1 MLNLSVERL
10 LCVLRVTP
18 LPPLLAEVL
27 LLPQHF
33 CFACEET
40 ESQRTQLVQ
49 TELKI
54 FFYFMVAPVLRCS
67 VPAFSSCSEQRL
79 LFIVTKMLVVVAS
92 RVAWNTGSG
101 AHGLP

>member
-27 LLPQHF
+27 LLPQHL

-49 TELKI
+49 IELKI
-54 FFYFMVAPVLRCS
+54 VFYWLHRVFVAAC
-67 VPAFSSCSEQRL
+67 RL
-79 LFIVTKMLVVVAS
+79 SLVAAS
-92 RVAWNTGSG
+92 RGYSS
-101 AHGLP
+101 L